1 MPGAS
6 SPWRAN
12 DVVAYDLMREAATRA
27 FALLHT
33 VARAGGAEADAA
45 RDELARLR
53 RDVLAVDAYDRAA
66 VGALAF
72 SIHGRMRE
80 LEGRAA

>member
-1 MPGAS
+1 MPEAT

-12 DVVAYDLMREAATRA
+12 DVVAYDLMREAAVNV

-33 VARAGGAEADAA
+33 ISRAGGPEADAA

-66 VGALAF
+66 VGALA
-72 SIHGRMRE
+72 SAIHGRIRE